1 MKMNKARV
9 QEVSTDTVDLP
20 QIRFP
25 AKRTMSLPDPAG
37 DHDDIEKLRKIVAG
51 SFKAIAS
58 ATGLS
63 EKEVLHAIED
73 THVDMLKDVLK
84 DGINVDELKEGIQ
97 QAIKNIALAT
107 SLDTEQIT
115 DVFTAKKGTNL
126 KDIVSRLYDSMR
138 ASRAKFGN

>member
-1 MKMNKARV
+1 MKINKAQV
-9 QEVSTDTVDLP
+9 KEVSTDTVDLP

-25 AKRTMSLPDPAG
+25 AERSMSLPDPAG
-37 DHDDIEKLRKIVAG
+37 DLDDIEKLSKIVEV

-63 EKEVLHAIED
+63 EKEVLHAIEN

-84 DGINVDELKEGIQ
+84 DVINVDVLKEGIRK
-97 QAIKNIALAT
+97 AIKNIALAT
-107 SLDTEQIT
+107 ALDMEQIT
-115 DVFTAKKGTNL
+115 DIFSAKKGTNL